1 MAAPENCQAQK
12 RMAPGSELTHLNCL
26 SRKAGQAL
34 LNVQGSWLE
43 TGSSAFSAYMD
54 RRDLRTV
61 P

>member
-12 RMAPGSELTHLNCL
+12 RTAVDSELTRL

-34 LNVQGSWLE
+34 LNVQRSWLVID
-43 TGSSAFSAYMD
+43 SSAFSTYTD
-54 RRDLRTV
+54 RHDLRTI